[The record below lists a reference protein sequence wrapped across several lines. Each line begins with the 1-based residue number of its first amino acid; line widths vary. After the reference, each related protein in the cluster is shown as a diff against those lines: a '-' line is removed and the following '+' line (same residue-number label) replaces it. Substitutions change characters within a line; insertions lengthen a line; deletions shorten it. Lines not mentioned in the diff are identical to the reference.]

1 MEISESAGVAG
12 EETIAAATAGAKED
26 INLSKRSMNLRLTKR
41 RKTFFYHG
49 LRPLY
54 ARSWG

>member
-41 RKTFFYHG
+41 RKTFFYHSPG
-49 LRPLY
+49 Y
-54 ARSWG
+54 E